1 VSTTSQR
8 LQITADADGVLRL
21 SGELDLE
28 QMDAFVERAMASV
41 DGQREI
47 VFDLSQLT
55 FLDSSG
61 IRAIVGLAGRI
72 PQGVVLRNPRDNVRR
87 VLRIVDL
94 ESCPGIRLEQ
104 SDRQM
109 SR

>member
-1 VSTTSQR
+1 MSSRPPR
-8 LQITADADGVLRL
+8 LQITADADGVMRL

-28 QMDAFVERAMASV
+28 QMDAFVESAMASI

-61 IRAIVGLAGRI
+61 IRAIVGLAGRV

-94 ESCPGIRLEQ
+94 ESCPGIRVEQ
-104 SDRQM
+104 GDRQM